1 MLQKNIISVSNRQNY
16 YDLSLRVRI
25 EIEKKSCI
33 RINIGELNR
42 VSGINVSTLYIL
54 G

>member
-25 EIEKKSCI
+25 EIEK
-33 RINIGELNR
+33 NL
-42 VSGINVSTLYIL
+42 VL
-54 G
+54 GLT